1 MLGDPCSLP
10 AAGQTLPLQEDCN
23 GMATLAGIV
32 AACSASLESLD
43 LRVSW
48 CCSDRCAHNLLVRPR
63 WFPPAQSADT
73 GSELQ
78 SCSCKRVPTP
88 GRLRQCCAGSCTR
101 CVWGSWVGHGHR
113 DIRPGQRQPRRN
125 TISLYFQNSGHR
137 WQSKGELQKR
147 FSFVVPAGFACTA
160 TSLLCS
166 ASCWGKAQE

>member
-1 MLGDPCSLP
+1 
-10 AAGQTLPLQEDCN
+10 
-23 GMATLAGIV
+23 MATLAGIV
-32 AACSASLESLD
+32 AACRARLESLD

-101 CVWGSWVGHGHR
+101 CVWGWAR
-113 DIRPGQRQPRRN
+113 APRHPSR
-125 TISLYFQNSGHR
+125 T
-137 WQSKGELQKR
+137 E
-147 FSFVVPAGFACTA
+147 A
-160 TSLLCS
+160 
-166 ASCWGKAQE
+166 AQEEYHQPLFPELWSQLAVKR